1 MFVDDER
8 FDLGFF
14 QQYYQCTV
22 TLTFDL
28 ETDSTNI
35 GPLYKKYVYYRQPY
49 ENVNSKQI

>member
-28 ETDSTNI
+28 ETRLI
-35 GPLYKKYVYYRQPY
+35 PLQKVRRRLAAIWKR
-49 ENVNSKQI
+49 